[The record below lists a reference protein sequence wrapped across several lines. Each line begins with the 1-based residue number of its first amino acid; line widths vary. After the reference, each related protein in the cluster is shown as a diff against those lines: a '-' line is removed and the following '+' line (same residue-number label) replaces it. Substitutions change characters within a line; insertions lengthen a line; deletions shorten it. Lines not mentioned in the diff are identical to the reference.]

1 MDYPPRMA
9 GGTTIHTRALALALL
24 AAGHE
29 VHVVAAKAED
39 VPDEEVREGVLVHR
53 VRRPYT
59 AWSGLRAG
67 KLLKEIDVVHGH
79 GTCAYGHLKLHD
91 FPTVVKMHSTWHAET
106 ERYRELGSGTGSLM
120 AMRTYTRMD
129 RYCAQRA
136 DHLICITDAVAR
148 ETETAYAVPPERMTV
163 VHNGVDVNAFRE
175 AASSREATRKGLGL
189 EGTVV
194 AYVGRLE
201 PHKGVIDL
209 VEAAAGLDTEL
220 LLVGDGTDRSRL
232 ESRAR
237 ELGVKA
243 TFTGFVDHGEVPRHY
258 AAADIVCHPSLYEP
272 LGNVVLEAMA
282 SGRPIVA
289 ARSGGLGEVFEPG
302 TGALVEPGDV
312 EGIRDALRELVD
324 DEGARGR
331 AGDVGLATAPRY
343 GWDKVAEETV
353 AICETVVGQRS

>member
-24 AAGHE
+24 EAGHE
-29 VHVVAAKAED
+29 VHVVAAKAEG
-39 VPDEEVREGVLVHR
+39 VTDEEVREGISVHR

-59 AWSGLRAG
+59 AWSGLRTG
-67 KLLKEIDVVHGH
+67 KLLTEVDVVHGH

-106 ERYRELGSGTGSLM
+106 ERYRELGSGTGSLL

-129 RYCAQRA
+129 RYCARRA

-148 ETETAYAVPPERMTV
+148 ETETAYAVPRDRMTV
-163 VHNGVDVNAFRE
+163 VHNGVDVDAFRE
-175 AASSREATRKGLGL
+175 AASSREKTREGLGL
-189 EGTVV
+189 EGTVI

-201 PHKGVIDL
+201 PHKGVADL
-209 VEAAAGLDTEL
+209 VEAAAGLDAEL
-220 LLVGDGTDRSRL
+220 LLVGDGSDRALL
-232 ESRAR
+232 EERAR
-237 ELGVKA
+237 GLGVKA

-302 TGALVEPGDV
+302 TGTLVEPGDV
-312 EGIRDALRELVD
+312 EGIREALRRLVD
-324 DEGARGR
+324 DEEARRR
-331 AGDVGLATAPRY
+331 AGEVGLATAPRY
-343 GWDKVAEETV
+343 GWDKVADSTV
-353 AICETVVGQRS
+353 EICEAVLGQRS